1 MKKTILLIATI
12 FAATTIVV
20 LSACDRSEQDFQ
32 KATEIGTVS
41 VYDIFITDHPKS
53 DLVDDARDS
62 IVAIFERNEDLHSI
76 ANGIYDVVDYDA
88 ADRVRSILTQKVNAL
103 YNQAIVENS
112 VNGWMS
118 FLNDVPVRYQK
129 DAQEI
134 LSELQWKDET
144 TAWQMAANND
154 NQTSYE
160 KYLELHPKGKHAKQ
174 AERKLIDIEVA
185 AAFAGEH
192 GILPQMDKG
201 YSTGASYSVI
211 EIENRTQY
219 DLTVSYSGPDSKRMK
234 ISPYA
239 TRRMCIDNGNY
250 RVAANV
256 GHGVVPFAGTEYL
269 DGSHFSSSFYIETR
283 RY

>member
-1 MKKTILLIATI
+1 MKKLLLLVGV
-12 FAATTIVV
+12 AA
-20 LSACDRSEQDFQ
+20 LLFSACDRSEQDFQ
-32 KATEIGTVS
+32 KATEIGTVQA
-41 VYDIFITDHPKS
+41 YDNFITNHQKS
-53 DLVDDARDS
+53 DLVADARDS
-62 IVAIFERNEDLHSI
+62 IVAIFERKDDLHSI
-76 ANGIYDVVDYDA
+76 ADGIYDVVDYDA
-88 ADRVRSILTQKVNAL
+88 ADRVRNNLTQRVNAL
-103 YNQAIVENS
+103 YGQAVAENS
-112 VNGWMS
+112 ISGWTN
-118 FLNDVPVRYQK
+118 FLNDVPVGYQN
-129 DAQEI
+129 DAQER
-134 LSELQWKDET
+134 LSELQWKGESM
-144 TAWQMAANND
+144 AWQMASDND

-174 AERKLIDIEVA
+174 AERKLIDLEVA

-219 DLTVSYSGPDSKRMK
+219 DLTVSYSGPDSKRMV

-239 TRRMCIDNGNY
+239 TRSMRIGNGSY
-250 RVAANV
+250 RIAANV

>member
-1 MKKTILLIATI
+1 MKKRLFL
-12 FAATTIVV
+12 IVV
-20 LSACDRSEQDFQ
+20 AAFLFSACDRTEQDFQ
-32 KATEIGTVS
+32 KATELGTVS
-41 VYDIFITDHPKS
+41 AYDNFIANHQKS

-62 IVAIFERNEDLHSI
+62 IVAIFERKDDLHSI

-88 ADRVRSILTQKVNAL
+88 ADRVRNILIQRANTLYEQATADNSI
-103 YNQAIVENS
+103 S
-112 VNGWMS
+112 GWTS
-118 FLNDVPVRYQK
+118 FLNAVPDGYEN
-129 DAQEI
+129 DARER
-134 LSELQWKDET
+134 LSELQWKDESM
-144 TAWQMAANND
+144 AWQMATDYD

-174 AERKLIDIEVA
+174 AERKLIDFEVA

-219 DLTVSYSGPDSKRMK
+219 EMTVSYSGPDSKRMV

-239 TRRMCIDNGNY
+239 TKSMRIGNGSY
-250 RVAANV
+250 RVAASV
-256 GHGVVPFAGTEYL
+256 GHGVIPFAGTEYL

-283 RY
+283 RSYY

>member
-1 MKKTILLIATI
+1 MKKRLFL
-12 FAATTIVV
+12 IVV
-20 LSACDRSEQDFQ
+20 AAFLFSACDRTEQDFQ
-32 KATEIGTVS
+32 KATELGTVS
-41 VYDIFITDHPKS
+41 AYDNFIANHQKS

-62 IVAIFERNEDLHSI
+62 IVAIFERKDDLHSI

-88 ADRVRSILTQKVNAL
+88 ADRVRNILIQRANTLYEQATADNSI
-103 YNQAIVENS
+103 S
-112 VNGWMS
+112 GWTS
-118 FLNDVPVRYQK
+118 FLNAVPDGYEN
-129 DAQEI
+129 DARER
-134 LSELQWKDET
+134 LSELQRKDESM
-144 TAWQMAANND
+144 AWQMATDYD

-174 AERKLIDIEVA
+174 AERKLIDFEVA

-219 DLTVSYSGPDSKRMK
+219 EMTVSYSGPDSKRMV

-239 TRRMCIDNGNY
+239 TKSMRIGNGSY
-250 RVAANV
+250 RVAASV
-256 GHGVVPFAGTEYL
+256 GHGVIPFAGTEYL

-283 RY
+283 RSYY